1 MGKDPSKIKRR
12 AECKRMV
19 DATTMR
25 PLSHTPTG
33 GVRVVCLD
41 CFARVMALGN
51 AVRDARG
58 K

>member
-25 PLSHTPTG
+25 PLSRTPTG
-33 GVRVVCLD
+33 RVRVVCLN
-41 CFARVMALGN
+41 CFVRVMALGN
-51 AVRDARG
+51 AVQDTRG